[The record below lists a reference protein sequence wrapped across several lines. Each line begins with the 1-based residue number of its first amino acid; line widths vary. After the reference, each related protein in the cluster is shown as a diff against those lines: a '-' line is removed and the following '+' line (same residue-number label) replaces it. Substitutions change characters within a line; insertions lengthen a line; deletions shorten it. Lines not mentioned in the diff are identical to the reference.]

1 MGALGDTVGPGK
13 LEGKS
18 RACHQKP
25 GTGEWCPFLLEDAG
39 LITVVRSQPGT
50 GQMLRHKPKASST
63 SWLVIALQSLV
74 GYSPVISPS
83 GSTCSFSI
91 IISAPTTL

>member
-1 MGALGDTVGPGK
+1 MGPGK

-39 LITVVRSQPGT
+39 LITVVRSQPGI
-50 GQMLRHKPKASST
+50 GQMLRHKPKAS
-63 SWLVIALQSLV
+63 LVLRL
-74 GYSPVISPS
+74 GW
-83 GSTCSFSI
+83 
-91 IISAPTTL
+91 